1 MSAHD
6 LKKNNDVHDKSFIIN
21 TATFCKKKIQLAGVT
36 FMQNKWLLITK
47 WLLTITNDYDY

>member
-21 TATFCKKKIQLAGVT
+21 TATFCKKKKSTCRGDVYAE
-36 FMQNKWLLITK
+36 
-47 WLLTITNDYDY
+47 